1 MRRDITTGVEWKQ
14 VFFFS
19 LPIMLG
25 SLLQTLYNT
34 VDGIVVGNYVSET
47 ALAAVGSSSE
57 LSLVFI
63 AFAIGMSSGA
73 AILIS
78 QLFGA
83 KQFDKLH
90 STVST
95 MLILIG
101 GLGLVITVVCEA
113 GATWLMH
120 DLLKVTDPEVLDL
133 ALQYFRIYAIGIL
146 LRFVYNCVSA
156 ILRAIG
162 DSKATL
168 YFLCVTV
175 VANLFLDLLFV
186 IVFRWGVAGAAAAT
200 VLTELICV
208 VVSVIYMQKKYDVLR
223 VTRETFRF
231 DKGICRTC
239 LKLGI
244 PTTLQQCV
252 MSFGHIFTQRL
263 VNGFG
268 ASVMSAN
275 FIAGRIMSYL
285 WLPCSA
291 FNTGMSTFTAQ
302 NIGAGK
308 LDRVKRGLRGTAI
321 LSACIS
327 VCISAICYIFAPQI
341 TKLFGAE
348 AEALEVSVNYIHT
361 AAIFIWIMAVY
372 MPVTGVL
379 QGSGDVMWSTTCTFS
394 SFFVRIAAAYLLA
407 YAFDF
412 GVPSIYVCLPISWV
426 FPAVIGYARY
436 FSGKWKTKA
445 VVKPRAQEETA

>member
-1 MRRDITTGVEWKQ
+1 MQRDITTGVEWKQ
-14 VFFFS
+14 IFLFS

-57 LSLVFI
+57 MSLVFI

-83 KQFDKLH
+83 KQLEKLH

-101 GLGLVITVVCEA
+101 GLGLIFTVICEIFS
-113 GATWLMH
+113 TWLLR

-133 ALQYFRIYAIGIL
+133 AITYFRIYAIGIL

-162 DSKATL
+162 DSRATL

-186 IVFRWGVAGAAAAT
+186 IVFHWGVAGAAAAT

-208 VVSVIYMQKKYDVLR
+208 TVSIIYMQKKYEVLR
-223 VTRETFRF
+223 VTRETFHF
-231 DKGICRTC
+231 NKDICRTC

-252 MSFGHIFTQRL
+252 LSFGHIFTQRL
-263 VNGFG
+263 VNSFG
-268 ASVMSAN
+268 PSVMSGN
-275 FIAGRIMSYL
+275 FIAGRVMNYL
-285 WLPCSA
+285 WLPCSS
-291 FNTGMSTFTAQ
+291 FNAGMSTFTAQ

-308 LDRVKRGLRGTAI
+308 LDRVRRGLRGTLV
-321 LSACIS
+321 LSVGLSVIIS
-327 VCISAICYIFAPQI
+327 LACYIFAPQV
-341 TKLFGAE
+341 TRLFGAE
-348 AEALEVSVNYIHT
+348 AEALEVSVNYIRCV
-361 AAIFIWIMAVY
+361 ALFSCIMAAY
-372 MPVTGVL
+372 MPATGVL
-379 QGSGDVMWSTTCTFS
+379 QGSGDVLWSTACTFS
-394 SFFVRIAAAYLLA
+394 SFFVRIGSAYLLA
-407 YAFDF
+407 FALHY

-426 FPAVIGYARY
+426 VAIVVGYARY

-445 VVKPRAQEETA
+445 VVKPRPQEAEV